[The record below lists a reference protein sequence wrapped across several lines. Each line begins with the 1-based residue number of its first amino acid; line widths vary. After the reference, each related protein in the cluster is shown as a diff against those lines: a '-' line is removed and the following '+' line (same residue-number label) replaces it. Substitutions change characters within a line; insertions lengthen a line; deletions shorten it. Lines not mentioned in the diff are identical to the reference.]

1 MSEILEQIGYIIVAC
16 LGIGW
21 FLLRLIHYL
30 TPPLSENDVRRII
43 REELKRF
50 RDSCK

>member
-1 MSEILEQIGYIIVAC
+1 MNGILEQIGYVIVAC

-21 FLLRLIHYL
+21 FLLRLVHYL
-30 TPPLSENDVRRII
+30 TPPLSERDIRIII

-50 RDSCK
+50 HDKG